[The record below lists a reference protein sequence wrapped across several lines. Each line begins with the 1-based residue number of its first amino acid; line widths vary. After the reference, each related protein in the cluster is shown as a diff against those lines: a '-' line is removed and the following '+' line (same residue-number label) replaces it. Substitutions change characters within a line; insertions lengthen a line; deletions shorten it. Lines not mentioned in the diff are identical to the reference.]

1 MFEIGLVVF
10 ECSRQNHNAY
20 GLLFSRII
28 TALGL
33 YSLVPKQKWRGV
45 VKADFEFFWQ
55 GSGIKGLWTFEAL
68 TVEFAGSLHS

>member
-45 VKADFEFFWQ
+45 VKADFEFF
-55 GSGIKGLWTFEAL
+55 GRVLASKVFGRSKP
-68 TVEFAGSLHS
+68 